1 MLPRQQPRMFVER
14 RNPMPASRR
23 DLLAFALASLAPTLP
38 AAAQGWRPQRT
49 IRMIVPYAPG
59 GGADTT
65 ARLLAGPMS
74 VALGQTVVVEN
85 RGGAG
90 GSIGAGEVARS
101 APDGYTVML
110 DALGFVATP
119 SLLPRLPFNYAT
131 AFTPVTQVT
140 VLPQIMLAPRNA
152 PYSTLA
158 EFIDYAKKHP
168 NSLTYGSSGNATA
181 AHLASVLL
189 LRRAGLTL
197 EHSPYRGG
205 GPALQDLLGGSL
217 AFVFGTVSSSTQLV
231 RDGQVKA
238 LGVTTASRISALPDL
253 PTIAEQGFP
262 GYELNEWNG
271 FYVPAATPEP
281 IVNSLHA
288 AVIEAL
294 RHEDVR
300 ARLATMGAEAVGS
313 SPAVF
318 STFVT
323 QQRDVMGKLI
333 REAGIKAD

>member
-1 MLPRQQPRMFVER
+1 MLTR
-14 RNPMPASRR
+14 RR
-23 DLLAFALASLAPTLP
+23 DVFTLALSGLVPALP
-38 AAAQGWRPQRT
+38 AAGQGWKPQRT

-74 VALGQTVVVEN
+74 VSLGQTVVVEN

-101 APDGYTVML
+101 APDGHTVML

-119 SLLPRLPFNYAT
+119 SLLPRLPFNYST
-131 AFTPVTQVT
+131 AFAPVTQVT
-140 VLPQIMLAPRNA
+140 VLPQIMLAPRSA
-152 PYSTLA
+152 PYSTLP
-158 EFIDYAKKHP
+158 EFIEHARKHR

-181 AHLASVLL
+181 AHLASVQL

-205 GPALQDLLGGSL
+205 GPALQDLLGGNL

-238 LGVTTASRISALPDL
+238 LGVTTASRIAALPDL

-271 FYVPAATPEP
+271 FYVPAAAPEP
-281 IVNSLHA
+281 VVNSLHA
-288 AVIEAL
+288 AVTEAL

-300 ARLATMGAEAVGS
+300 ARLAAMGAEAVGS
-313 SPAVF
+313 SPGAF
-318 STFVT
+318 TSFVA
-323 QQRDVMGKLI
+323 QQRELMGNLI

>member
-1 MLPRQQPRMFVER
+1 
-14 RNPMPASRR
+14 MPACRR
-23 DLLAFALASLAPTLP
+23 DVLALALAGFVPALP
-38 AAAQGWRPQRT
+38 AVAQEWKPQRT

-74 VALGQTVVVEN
+74 AALGQTVVVEN

-90 GSIGAGEVARS
+90 GSIGAGEVSRS

-119 SLLPRLPFNYAT
+119 LLLPRLPFNYTT

-158 EFIDYAKKHP
+158 EFIDHARKHP
-168 NSLTYGSSGNATA
+168 SRLTYGSSGNATA

-217 AFVFGTVSSSTQLV
+217 DFVFGTVSSSTQLV

-238 LGVTTASRISALPDL
+238 LGVTTASRIAALPDL

-271 FYVPAATPEP
+271 FYVPTTTPQP
-281 IVNSLHA
+281 IVSALHA
-288 AVIEAL
+288 AVLEAL

-300 ARLATMGAEAVGS
+300 ARLAAMGAEAVGS
-313 SPAVF
+313 SQADF
-318 STFVT
+318 TAFVT
-323 QQRDVMGKLI
+323 RQRDVVGNLI